1 MMAKKR
7 VLILATGGTIASKET
22 EKGFVPGITGQELLD
37 FVPEILQICQVEV
50 RQIMNIDSS
59 DMQVSDWYLI
69 ADACRLGVEG
79 GFQGIVITHGTDTM
93 CYTAAA
99 LSFLLPDLKIPVLL
113 TGAQRPVT
121 VEDSDGPGNI
131 IDACKVAVSDLFGVF
146 VVFNHKIINGSRAFK
161 MYAKNFDAYVSRNYP
176 YVGLV
181 ADEVVIERQPKVLE
195 SRFLAR
201 QGVLSK
207 GQKTLLSADLTLIS
221 SLRLNDDISLVKVTP
236 ATKPNVFDH
245 IVIAGYAGVVI
256 EGFGTGGI
264 SNLNRGMLERI
275 NYIIHH
281 LNIPIVMISQCP
293 YDGVNLA
300 VYGVG
305 EKAREAGIISGNDMT
320 TETAVVKL
328 MWVLSLTKDLAL
340 VERLMGENFC
350 DEVSIG

>member
-1 MMAKKR
+1 MMNEKKR
-7 VLILATGGTIASKET
+7 VLILATGGTIASKAT
-22 EKGFVPGITGQELLD
+22 DKGFVPGISGQELIDL
-37 FVPEILQICQVEV
+37 VPGINEVCYTKV
-50 RQIMNIDSS
+50 RQIMNVDSS
-59 DMQVSDWYLI
+59 DMQVSDWYSI
-69 ADACRLGVEG
+69 ASACRRGIEED
-79 GFQGIVITHGTDTM
+79 FHGIVITHGTDTL

-99 LSFLLPDLKIPVLL
+99 LSFLLPDLRIPIIL

-121 VEDSDGPGNI
+121 VLDSDGPGNV
-131 IDACKVAVSDLFGVF
+131 IDACRVAVSNLKGVF
-146 VVFNHKIINGSRAFK
+146 IVFNHKIINGSRAFK
-161 MYAKNFDAYVSRNYP
+161 MYAKDFDAYVSRNYP
-176 YVGLV
+176 YVGFV
-181 ADEVVIERQPKVLE
+181 DEDVVIARQPKILSRADSASFFPGLSCPSETPLE
-195 SRFLAR
+195 LC
-201 QGVLSK
+201 
-207 GQKTLLSADLTLIS
+207 
-221 SLRLNDDISLVKVTP
+221 DDISLVKVTP

-245 IVIAGYAGVVI
+245 IVLAGYAGVVI

-328 MWVLSLTKDLAL
+328 MWVLAQTKDLAL
-340 VERLMGENFC
+340 VDQMMNFNFC
-350 DEVSIG
+350 DEVSLS